1 MNKYGYIYCTTDLK
15 NGMKYIGQ
23 KKSDKF
29 IPSYFGSGA
38 ILKCKLKSRPDTFR
52 VDLIEWCSSK
62 RELDQKEIDWI
73 KAIGK
78 WPVSYN
84 LTNGGE
90 GGNGGANK
98 GIKKP
103 PYTDEQRR
111 NLSLAM
117 TGKKRSEEAKR
128 KDSESKKGNKN
139 PMFGKPAH
147 NSGKHWY
154 NDGVKNVYDFECPN
168 GFVAGILKRRVA

>member
-38 ILKCKLKSRPDTFR
+38 ILKCKLKSKPDTFR
-52 VDLIEWCSSK
+52 ADLIEWCSSK
-62 RELDQKEIDWI
+62 KKLDQKEIDWI

-117 TGKKRSEEAKR
+117 TE
-128 KDSESKKGNKN
+128 
-139 PMFGKPAH
+139 
-147 NSGKHWY
+147 
-154 NDGVKNVYDFECPN
+154 KNVLKKQKEKIVNQKKVIKTQCLGN
-168 GFVAGILKRRVA
+168 QLITLGNTGIMMVLKMYMILNVQMVLLLVY